1 MKPYVRVNFL
11 TGGLDLWLVDER
23 PFPDGKVRVARP
35 VALEWVAVE
44 QGFSSPPTLTVH
56 DGSFGSAL
64 AQALR
69 DERVAP
75 PAASFVEGELAG
87 TKKHLEDLRALL
99 GLGKA

>member
-1 MKPYVRVNFL
+1 MKPYTRVNFL

-23 PFPDGKVRVARP
+23 PFPDGRIRVARP
-35 VALEWVAVE
+35 VVLEWVAVE
-44 QGFSSPPTLTVH
+44 PGTDVRPSLSVH
-56 DGSFGSAL
+56 DATFGPAL

-69 DERVAP
+69 DERVTP

-87 TKKHLEDLRALL
+87 TKKHLDDLRSLL